1 MPDGGPCPNT
11 VCGLDDRE
19 FSRVFTVCER
29 SEDMWDAVRRYEYDE
44 DHRWAGVLGQVLG
57 GWLRADAPDLAG
69 YDAVT
74 TCALYTGPDAP
85 RHWDYLRPV
94 LDSAVR
100 QAPVV
105 RVEHDLIVKA
115 APTGRL
121 LGLGVAERR
130 VIAEGPLREALSVPQ
145 PGRVA
150 GRRVLVFDD
159 VYSEGYSLREM
170 ARALRRAGAS
180 EVAGLV
186 PTRRK
191 GC

>member
-1 MPDGGPCPNT
+1 MPGGGPCPDT

-19 FSRVFTVCER
+19 SSRVLTVCER

-44 DHRWAGVLGQVLG
+44 DHRWSGVLGRVLA
-57 GWLRADAPDLAG
+57 GWLRA
-69 YDAVT
+69 
-74 TCALYTGPDAP
+74 
-85 RHWDYLRPV
+85 
-94 LDSAVR
+94 
-100 QAPVV
+100 
-105 RVEHDLIVKA
+105 IVKS
-115 APTGRL
+115 APTGRF

-130 VIAEGPLREALSVPQ
+130 AIAEGPLREALSVPE

-170 ARALRRAGAS
+170 ARALRRAGAA

-186 PTRRK
+186 LTRRK